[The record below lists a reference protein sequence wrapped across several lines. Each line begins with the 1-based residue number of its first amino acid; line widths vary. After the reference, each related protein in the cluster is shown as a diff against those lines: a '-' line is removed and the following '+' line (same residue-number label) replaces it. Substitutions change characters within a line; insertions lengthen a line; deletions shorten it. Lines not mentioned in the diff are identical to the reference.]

1 MNKIIISG
9 NIGKLGELTT
19 TNNEKKYIKFSV
31 GVRRK
36 FDKDMTDWF
45 YCTAFGNQ
53 AEKYIAQYAKIGSY
67 VVIVGRLEFNIVN
80 DKTYSGLIVD
90 DVEIRNKAEADAEL
104 QSTTNAKNDVFDDL
118 KAVDSS
124 LPW

>member
-19 TNNEKKYIKFSV
+19 SSNDKKYIKFSV
-31 GVRRK
+31 AVNRK
-36 FDKDMTDWF
+36 FNRDETDWF

-53 AEKYIAQYAKIGSY
+53 AEKYIAQYAKIGSN
-67 VVIVGRLEFNIVN
+67 VVIAGRLEFNIVN
-80 DKTYSGLIVD
+80 DKTYAGLIVD
-90 DVEIRNKAEADAEL
+90 DIEIRNKAEADAEQ